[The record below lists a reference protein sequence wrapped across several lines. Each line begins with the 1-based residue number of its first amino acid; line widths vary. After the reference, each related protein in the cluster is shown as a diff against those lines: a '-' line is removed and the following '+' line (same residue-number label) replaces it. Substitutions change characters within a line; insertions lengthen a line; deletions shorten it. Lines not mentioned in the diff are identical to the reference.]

1 MPDEI
6 GLCAT
11 CKHVRVVRSDRG
23 SVFYQCLLAAT
34 DPRFRKYPPLPV
46 LQCVGYEKQE
56 GGAEQTDRT
65 VLLS

>member
-1 MPDEI
+1 MPEEKI

-34 DPRFRKYPPLPV
+34 DSRFAKYPRLPV
-46 LQCVGYEKQE
+46 LRCSGYEKREAPTRSADE
-56 GGAEQTDRT
+56 GSG
-65 VLLS
+65 